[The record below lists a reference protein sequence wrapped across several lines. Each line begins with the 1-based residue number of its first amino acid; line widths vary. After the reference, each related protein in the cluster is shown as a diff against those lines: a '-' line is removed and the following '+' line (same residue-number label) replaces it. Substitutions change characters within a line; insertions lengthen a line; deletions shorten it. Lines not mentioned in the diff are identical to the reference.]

1 MATALEQKL
10 RALQEMGVDTPEGIL
25 QLLTGVGGE
34 ESQYPQGVMDFQG
47 YDKMIN
53 QHYDEWSPSDGI
65 PGEGNPHIGE
75 ESIMGK
81 RQIRHRDAPE
91 KVQFPEKE
99 KLPLGTMLFKLL
111 GLDPVKF
118 THPSKVPS
126 GKRSIDRESAFL
138 ERV

>member
-1 MATALEQKL
+1 
-10 RALQEMGVDTPEGIL
+10 
-25 QLLTGVGGE
+25 
-34 ESQYPQGVMDFQG
+34 
-47 YDKMIN
+47 MIN

-75 ESIMGK
+75 ESIMGRNRAGK
-81 RQIRHRDAPE
+81 FLELVDKPRGA
-91 KVQFPEKE
+91 VKE
-99 KLPLGTMLFKLL
+99 GLGTKLFQLL

-126 GKRSIDRESAFL
+126 GKKMIHRESSFL